1 MARGEILEGWH
12 FLNKTSKEAEKDR
25 AVRKSSTGP
34 GKADTQAVTL
44 RVPRDVYEAMRTHAF
59 ATDTTINEMATR
71 AIYNYLIEDGREQEV
86 DAFLEKARKQY
97 RGALD
102 KLAGRDP

>member
-1 MARGEILEGWH
+1 M
-12 FLNKTSKEAEKDR
+12 NKTSKEEATKGRADR
-25 AVRKSSTGP
+25 DASSGA
-34 GKADTQAVTL
+34 GKADIQAVTL

-86 DAFLEKARKQY
+86 DAFLDKARKQY